1 MIELLNKVEKGVE
14 IEEVT
19 AFQKKYELT
28 NKQMSYLLSI
38 SPKGYSHLVHSE
50 KDRLDKKLSSQFLKA
65 KEVFREGEEALMS
78 KEAFLAWSQQPHW
91 YFDHRKPF
99 DLLDNPIGVD
109 AVVNELGRT
118 KYGMLS

>member
-14 IEEVT
+14 AEEVI
-19 AFQKKYELT
+19 AFQQKYNLT
-28 NKQMSYLLSI
+28 NKQMGYLLGV
-38 SPKGYSHLVHSE
+38 SPKGYHNLIHPE
-50 KDRLDKKLSSQFLKA
+50 NERLDKKLSSQFLKA
-65 KEVFREGEEALMS
+65 KEVFQEGEEALMS
-78 KEAFLAWSQQPHW
+78 KEAFLDWAQQPHW